1 MPSTWALPRARQ
13 LQLSCAC
20 VPWAR
25 ARAPY
30 VYCTGLQTLAGG
42 IYVCLRVCA
51 LGPRALFPSPL
62 RSGRPSNWNPR
73 RKESPSSWV
82 RARALSL
89 SRAIRVQIPATVD
102 TGARAPGS
110 LFVRS
115 SVGLAFCALSANESR
130 RGLPF
135 FGAILRSGFRSCQW
149 WRSLHF
155 LCAPATRVPRVL
167 KAPRAASLGRTTVCG
182 HAATNRAPFQCS
194 NFRSVQKSA
203 NSFAILRER
212 SIGER
217 GNKTVYCN

>member
-62 RSGRPSNWNPR
+62 RSGRHSIGTLEGRNPLQ
-73 RKESPSSWV
+73 V
-82 RARALSL
+82 GCARAPSL
-89 SRAIRVQIPATVD
+89 SRAIRAQIPATVD

-115 SVGLAFCALSANESR
+115 GVGLVFCALSANESR

-135 FGAILRSGFRSCQW
+135 FGAIMRSGFRSCQW

-194 NFRSVQKSA
+194 KFRSVQKSA

>member
-89 SRAIRVQIPATVD
+89 SRAIRVQIPATV
-102 TGARAPGS
+102 GHR
-110 LFVRS
+110 RS
-115 SVGLAFCALSANESR
+115 SAGLAFCALERRSR
-130 RGLPF
+130 
-135 FGAILRSGFRSCQW
+135 
-149 WRSLHF
+149 F
-155 LCAPATRVPRVL
+155 LCAFSERIPAGPSLFWRYPAIRVQILPVVAFASLFVRSCDPCSARAESATRSQSRQNNSLWPRSH
-167 KAPRAASLGRTTVCG
+167 KP
-182 HAATNRAPFQCS
+182 
-194 NFRSVQKSA
+194 
-203 NSFAILRER
+203 R
-212 SIGER
+212 SIPMFKISVRAKICKLVRYPER
-217 GNKTVYCN
+217 TQHRRTR